1 MASASAR
8 RPRPAKG
15 RRQIMLSGQGIPV
28 IGSQDPLP
36 PSEDVAELGF
46 RRRQVSQ
53 VPGRVCALEPE
64 CQDAA
69 TIVI

>member
-1 MASASAR
+1 
-8 RPRPAKG
+8 
-15 RRQIMLSGQGIPV
+15 MLSGHGIPV

-53 VPGRVCALEPE
+53 VPGRVCALDPE

>member
-1 MASASAR
+1 
-8 RPRPAKG
+8 
-15 RRQIMLSGQGIPV
+15 MLSGQGIPV

-46 RRRQVSQ
+46 RRQVSQ
-53 VPGRVCALEPE
+53 VPGRVCALDPE